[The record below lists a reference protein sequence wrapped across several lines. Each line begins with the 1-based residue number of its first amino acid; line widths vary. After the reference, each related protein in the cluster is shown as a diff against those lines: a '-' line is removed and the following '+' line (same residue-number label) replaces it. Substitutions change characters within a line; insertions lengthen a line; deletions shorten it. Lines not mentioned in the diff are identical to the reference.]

1 MMTEVDGMARVTLQ
15 TIAEHVGVSRMTVSN
30 AFSRP
35 DQLSADLRTRIMDAA
50 QALGYSGPD
59 PAARALASGRTGVVG
74 MVLTNSPRDAF
85 TDEVAVGFVRAV
97 AGSLADAGYS
107 LVLLHSSSHDGVVPA
122 RDVAMDGAII
132 YSCTPRTKAVTALT
146 ERRLPVVTVEGAPI
160 PGMPSISLDNSTGAH
175 EAAQHLIDLGH
186 SDIAL
191 VVPTV
196 DADDEPPSES
206 VLASATSTTAERLGG
221 WIRALT
227 ESGIVPRI
235 VGTPG
240 LAIDEILKT
249 RIGRMLDAPPTAV
262 LAWSDLA
269 ALEVIEQARARS
281 IRVPEDLSVV
291 GFDDSPLAA
300 RVSPALTTVRQDI
313 DAKGEAA
320 AAALLTMMRNE
331 PTPGSQVLT
340 TGLVIRES
348 TRSPS

>member
-1 MMTEVDGMARVTLQ
+1 MARVTLQ

-35 DQLSADLRTRIMDAA
+35 DQLSADLRARILDAA

-97 AGSLADAGYS
+97 AGSLGDAGYS

-146 ERRLPVVTVEGAPI
+146 ERRLPIVTVEGAPI
-160 PGMPSISLDNSTGAH
+160 TGMPSISLDNSTGAY
-175 EAAQHLIDLGH
+175 EAARHLIELGH
-186 SDIAL
+186 SDIAI

-206 VLASATSTTAERLGG
+206 MMATASSTTAGRLDG

-227 ESGIVPRI
+227 EAGITPRI
-235 VGTPG
+235 VGTPS
-240 LAIDEILKT
+240 LAIDEILT
-249 RIGRMLDAPPTAV
+249 SRIGRMLDAAPTAV
-262 LAWSDLA
+262 LAWSDLG
-269 ALEVIEQARARS
+269 ALEVMEQARGRG
-281 IRVPEDLSVV
+281 IRVPEDLSIV

-300 RVSPALTTVRQDI
+300 RVSPALTTVHQDI

-320 AAALLTMMRNE
+320 AAALLAMLRNE
-331 PTPGSQVLT
+331 PTPASQVLT
-340 TGLVIRES
+340 TGLVTRDS
-348 TRSPS
+348 TRPPAQVE

>member
-1 MMTEVDGMARVTLQ
+1 MARVTLQ

-35 DQLSADLRTRIMDAA
+35 DQLSADLRARILDAA
-50 QALGYSGPD
+50 QELGYSGPD

-97 AGSLADAGYS
+97 AGSLGDAGYS

-146 ERRLPVVTVEGAPI
+146 ERRLPIVTVEGAPVT
-160 PGMPSISLDNSTGAH
+160 GMPSISLDNSAGAY
-175 EAAQHLIDLGH
+175 EAAQHLIELGH
-186 SDIAL
+186 SDIAI

-206 VLASATSTTAERLGG
+206 VMATASSTTAGRLDG

-227 ESGIVPRI
+227 EAGITPRI
-235 VGTPG
+235 VGTPS
-240 LAIDEILKT
+240 LAIDEILKS
-249 RIGRMLDAPPTAV
+249 RIGRMLDAAPTAV
-262 LAWSDLA
+262 LAWSDLG
-269 ALEVIEQARARS
+269 ALEVMEQARARG
-281 IRVPEDLSVV
+281 IRVPEDLSIV

-300 RVSPALTTVRQDI
+300 RVSPALTTVHQDI

-320 AAALLTMMRNE
+320 AAALLAMMRND
-331 PTPGSQVLT
+331 PMPASQVLT
-340 TGLVIRES
+340 TRLVTRDS
-348 TRSPS
+348 TRPPATRE